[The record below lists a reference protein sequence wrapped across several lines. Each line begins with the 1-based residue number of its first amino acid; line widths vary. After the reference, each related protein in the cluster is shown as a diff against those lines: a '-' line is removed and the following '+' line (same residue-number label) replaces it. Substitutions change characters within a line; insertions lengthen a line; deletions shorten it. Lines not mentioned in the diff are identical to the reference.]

1 MTYSDEV
8 LSAVSDCDN
17 VMRVV
22 HLPVQS
28 GSNEVLNRMRRGYTV
43 EQYLETIGRVRA
55 ICPDMNIVT
64 DIMVGFCGETDSDF
78 RQSVELIEQ
87 VRPAK

>member
-1 MTYSDEV
+1 
-8 LSAVSDCDN
+8 
-17 VMRVV
+17 
-22 HLPVQS
+22 
-28 GSNEVLNRMRRGYTV
+28 MRRGYTV

-87 VRPAK
+87 FRPGEVNVYAFSMRSNTYAHRAYGFYTVGTFLITPFA